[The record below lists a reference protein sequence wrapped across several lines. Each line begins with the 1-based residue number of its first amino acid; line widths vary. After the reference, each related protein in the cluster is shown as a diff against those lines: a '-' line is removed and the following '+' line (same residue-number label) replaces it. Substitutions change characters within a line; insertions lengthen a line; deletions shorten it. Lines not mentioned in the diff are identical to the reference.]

1 MIISLS
7 LRGFNIN
14 LIMPDIDNDYE
25 DYSMEM
31 ETACFSNDFDEV
43 GWDPVEID
51 DSNEEAKE
59 LYGY

>member
-1 MIISLS
+1 MT
-7 LRGFNIN
+7 
-14 LIMPDIDNDYE
+14 DNDTEYE

-31 ETACFSNDFDEV
+31 ESSCFSNDFDEV
-43 GWDPVEID
+43 GWDPIEID

>member
-1 MIISLS
+1 MT
-7 LRGFNIN
+7 
-14 LIMPDIDNDYE
+14 DIDNDYE

-31 ETACFSNDFDEV
+31 ETTCFSTDFDEV